1 LPYGLQVDT
10 AINGMDAIELV
21 KKNDYNLIFMDHIM
35 PLKDGIET
43 TKEIRELG
51 KKYEYDQLPIVALTA
66 NAVSGVKEMF
76 LSNGFNDFI
85 SKPLGMQ
92 ELDDILKKWIS
103 NKK

>member
-43 TKEIRELG
+43 TNEIRKLG
-51 KKYEYDQLPIVALTA
+51 KKYEYDQLPIIALTA

-76 LSNGFNDFI
+76 LANGFNDFI

-92 ELDDILKKWIS
+92 ELDDILKKWVS
-103 NKK
+103 SKK